1 MVGEKPRISRKKMG
15 QAVRQVEDLAMCETH
30 CALHR
35 RSGGAHCVIDQASN
49 AHVARCAVVLL
60 CISNQDNQYF
70 ISKSSERSSSK
81 SWLAPEY
88 SFIRQLLTIENNS
101 FVVNSW

>member
-60 CISNQDNQYF
+60 CISNQDNQ
-70 ISKSSERSSSK
+70 IITKTTNILSQKAASG
-81 SWLAPEY
+81 A
-88 SFIRQLLTIENNS
+88 RQKAGSRRNILLSDNC
-101 FVVNSW
+101 